1 MSEMTVIDFHTHGGV
16 PGGTPDGVLRVCSTP
31 VADFDRVLP
40 PGCFKTLELHPWSTT
55 EFPPDFPELAARP
68 DCLGIGE
75 AGLDR
80 GRGKLPLAEQ
90 IALFAEV
97 AAVAEQTG
105 KALTVHCVGCHGE
118 LLGLFKHKPWHV
130 PTIFHYFT
138 GKVALAR
145 QFLKLDRWYLSLA
158 PITLRNPAL
167 TEFLRT
173 DPALLDR
180 IVLETDD
187 PHGDIAAHWR
197 EAARLLAL
205 SEEELAERM
214 TRNFR
219 RIYPE
224 AI

>member
-1 MSEMTVIDFHTHGGV
+1 MSDLTVIDFHTHGAL
-16 PGGTPDGVLRVCSTP
+16 PGGTPDGALRIVSTP
-31 VADFDRVLP
+31 AAEFDHPLP
-40 PGCFKTLELHPWSTT
+40 PGCFKTLELHPWNAT
-55 EFPPDFPELAARP
+55 EFPENFAELAARQ

-80 GRGKLPLAEQ
+80 SRGKLPVAEQ
-90 IALFAEV
+90 LALFAEV

-105 KALTVHCVGCHGE
+105 KALMVHCVGCHGE
-118 LLGLFKHKPWHV
+118 LLGLFKHNPWRV

-145 QFLKLDRWYLSLA
+145 QFLKLDNWYLSLA

-187 PHGDIAAHWR
+187 PRGDILSHWR
-197 EAARLLAL
+197 DAARLLAL